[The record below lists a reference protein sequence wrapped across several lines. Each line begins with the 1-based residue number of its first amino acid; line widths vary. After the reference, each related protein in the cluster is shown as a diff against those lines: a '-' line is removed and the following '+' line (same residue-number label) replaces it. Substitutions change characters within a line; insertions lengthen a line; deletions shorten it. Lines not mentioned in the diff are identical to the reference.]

1 MTTAQEAEGR
11 WIARHQLAVFVV
23 LAFALSWSVWPLV
36 VLNPASSP
44 MVPFGP
50 ALAALAVTALA
61 GGRRA
66 VLDLLRQLTRW
77 RAGAR
82 WYLAALSPLALTP
95 LASLLAVAAGAPSPD
110 VDLSATVT
118 GVPVLLLTTLVVVGL
133 FEELGWRGYAL
144 PRLQRR
150 HPPLTSALVLG
161 AIWLLWHLPE
171 LVSDPTGQR
180 PVLPFA
186 VTVLAQSV
194 ILTWLY
200 GSTEAGLPL
209 AMTFHAA
216 ADTAARLVLT
226 SFDDAAHLLVW
237 WWAAGLYV
245 LGAGVLVRRTAAGLP
260 SARNG

>member
-1 MTTAQEAEGR
+1 VTTAQEAEGR
-11 WIARHQLAVFVV
+11 WVARHQLAVFVV

-50 ALAALAVTALA
+50 ALAALAVTGLA

-66 VLDLLRQLTRW
+66 VLDLVRQLTRW
-77 RAGAR
+77 RAGPG

-95 LASLLAVAAGAPSPD
+95 LAGLLAVAAGAPAPA
-110 VDLSATVT
+110 VDLPATVFA
-118 GVPVLLLTTLVVVGL
+118 VPAVLLTTLVVVGL

-144 PRLQRR
+144 PRLLR
-150 HPPLTSALVLG
+150 HHRPAAAALILG

-200 GSTEAGLPL
+200 GGTRAGLPL
-209 AMTFHAA
+209 VMTFHAA
-216 ADTAARLVLT
+216 ADTAARFVLT
-226 SFDDAAHLLVW
+226 AFDGRAHVAVW
-237 WWAAGLYV
+237 WSIAALYALV
-245 LGAGVLVRRTAAGLP
+245 AGVLVRRTAAGLP
-260 SARNG
+260 SAPNG